1 VDDRFLISVQEAAN
15 RLGVSADA
23 VRKRIV
29 SGRLPAQRRGREWW
43 LDARE
48 IDRTARR
55 RTGQGRPLSPQMAWA
70 ILLLASGDADAAAR
84 AIRNPRYRTRLHSWL
99 RDHSLA
105 DHASR
110 LRARADA
117 EEFDAHA
124 SELARI
130 VDRSDV
136 LTTGI
141 SAADT
146 VGLLGGSSAVEIYAP
161 AAHRDAFIDE
171 HALEP
176 GPDRSASDGC
186 ATRSGRFS
194 IKTTIAGRRG
204 PQCSS
209 TCSSTTT
216 LALAVRLHAPLS
228 HEPYRGRPRRRRIS
242 QGLEGGRRPR

>member
-1 VDDRFLISVQEAAN
+1 
-15 RLGVSADA
+15 
-23 VRKRIV
+23 
-29 SGRLPAQRRGREWW
+29 
-43 LDARE
+43 
-48 IDRTARR
+48 
-55 RTGQGRPLSPQMAWA
+55 MAWA

-105 DHASR
+105 EHASR

-130 VDRSDV
+130 VDRPDV

-161 AAHRDAFIDE
+161 AAHREALIDE

-176 GPDRSASDGC
+176 GPGPVRIRWVRDEIWPLLDQGDDRRAPRAAVLVDLLEHDDPR
-186 ATRSGRFS
+186 A
-194 IKTTIAGRRG
+194 RREAAR
-204 PQCSS
+204 
-209 TCSSTTT
+209 
-216 LALAVRLHAPLS
+216 AL
-228 HEPYRGRPRRRRIS
+228 EP
-242 QGLEGGRRPR
+242 